1 MRGSLYLLLPALLLL
16 GCPAGGDSGSADS
29 IDSELSAL
37 QDEVDSLSAALAAL
51 ETRHDDELGEVRT
64 DVEALQQDL
73 GGLDQDLG
81 LVETDLVTLLDLVV
95 ALQNGLALLEAEVAA
110 LSSVDLAG
118 LLASVTDHGSR
129 IEAIESAPYA
139 SEAWV
144 ASQGFAAGSDLDA
157 LTLAQTNAA
166 EIGTNAGD
174 VAANATDIQT
184 NTDALADLD
193 ASLGDLDELAGYV
206 SVDPVSHDVFLEGA
220 NLHVRDGS
228 GSTQGTATGLG
239 NLVVGYDEDDGDDK
253 SGSHNLVI
261 GPYHTYSGYGGLV
274 AGYDNALTGVHT
286 SVTGG
291 RTNVAGGSYTS
302 VSGGHANLAIGW
314 GSSVSGGAANQAFG
328 ESASVVGGFGLTASS
343 PWEVLP

>member
-1 MRGSLYLLLPALLLL
+1 M
-16 GCPAGGDSGSADS
+16 
-29 IDSELSAL
+29 
-37 QDEVDSLSAALAAL
+37 
-51 ETRHDDELGEVRT
+51 
-64 DVEALQQDL
+64 
-73 GGLDQDLG
+73 
-81 LVETDLVTLLDLVV
+81 
-95 ALQNGLALLEAEVAA
+95 AA

-157 LTLAQTNAA
+157 LTTTVTALQVDVLANVTLAQTNAA